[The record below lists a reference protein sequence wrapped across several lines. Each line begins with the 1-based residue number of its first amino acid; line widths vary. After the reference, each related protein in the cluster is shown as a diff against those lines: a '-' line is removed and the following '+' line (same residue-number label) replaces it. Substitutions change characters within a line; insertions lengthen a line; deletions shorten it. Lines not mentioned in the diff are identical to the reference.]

1 MSRILI
7 AGGGVGG
14 LVLAMMLQQR
24 GIAST
29 VFEAAP
35 EVKQLG
41 VGINTLPHGIAE
53 LEQLG
58 LLPEMDRIAI
68 RTRELRYLNHLGQ
81 TIWSDPRGTW
91 AGHAMPQF
99 SVHRGR
105 LHGMLWEAALARLP
119 AGSLRP
125 GHRLV
130 GFSQNARGVAAEF
143 ATPQGKVTEKG
154 DVLVG
159 ADGIHSALRGLLHP
173 QDGGI
178 RWQGVQMWRG
188 ALDWPALETGD
199 VMLIAGDATAKLVF
213 YPIAAGETP
222 GTRLTNW
229 VIYARAGDPSQPP
242 PRREDW
248 SRRGKLGEVLK
259 FARRLK
265 LPQLDVEAMIRATGD
280 FFEYPMCDRDPL
292 PWWTQGRVTL
302 LGDAA
307 HPMYPVGSNGASQA
321 FLDARVLADL
331 LATRKPAA
339 ALQAYEAERL
349 PKTAAV
355 VASNRQGGPERVVDL
370 VAQRAPRGFK
380 DLAKVASREEL
391 AAIAGGYA
399 QMAGFAVKPAAPP
412 EGEVLVEIREAPATG
427 RVAWLTIAR
436 EGKLNTLT
444 PELMRRF
451 IAAATALGKDKA
463 LRAVVVTGAGPKSF
477 VGGAD
482 INVMAGLKDGK
493 QARAFIKLVH
503 GCCHAL
509 RQLPVPVIGRIN
521 GYCLGAGLELA
532 AACDLRISADSAK
545 YAMPEVRVGIPSV
558 VEAALLPGL
567 IGWGRTRRLLLL
579 AETLDAATM
588 ESWGFLERV
597 VPAAGLDAAV
607 AEWLGLIALAGPE
620 AIRNQKA
627 LIGAWEDLPLKQAVQ
642 AGVAAFGASWKTPEP
657 AEMLGS
663 FAHRPKQK

>member
-1 MSRILI
+1 MRVLV

-14 LVLAMMLQQR
+14 LALAMMLQQR
-24 GIAST
+24 GIEAT

-53 LEQLG
+53 LDALG

-81 TIWSDPRGTW
+81 TIWSDPRGTF

-105 LHGMLWEAALARLP
+105 LHGMLWQAAEQRLP
-119 AGSLRP
+119 PGSLQP
-125 GHRLV
+125 GKRLA
-130 GFSQNARGVAAEF
+130 GFSQNARGVTAQFEDGSTA
-143 ATPQGKVTEKG
+143 KG

-159 ADGIHSALRGLLHP
+159 ADGIHSRLRALLHP
-173 QDGGI
+173 EDGGI
-178 RWQGVQMWRG
+178 RWQGIQMWRG

-199 VMLIAGDATAKLVF
+199 VMLIAGDEVAKLVF
-213 YPIAAGETP
+213 YPIAPGETP

-229 VIYARAGDPSQPP
+229 VIYARAGDPAQPP

-248 SRRGKLGEVLK
+248 SRVGKLAEVMK
-259 FARRLK
+259 YAKRLK
-265 LPQLDVEAMIRATGD
+265 LPQVDVAAMIRATGD

-292 PWWTQGRVTL
+292 PWWGQGRVTL

-321 FLDARVLADL
+321 FLDARCLADL
-331 LATRKPAA
+331 LVQHKPAQ
-339 ALQAYEAERL
+339 ALKLYEAERL

-370 VAQRAPRGFK
+370 VAQRAPKGFK
-380 DLAKVASREEL
+380 RIEDVASRDEL

-399 QMAGFAVKPAAPP
+399 MTAGFAVPA
-412 EGEVLVEIREAPATG
+412 EGAVRVEIRESPRTG
-427 RVAWLTIAR
+427 RVAWLTIDRRA
-436 EGKLNTLT
+436 KLNTLT
-444 PELMRRF
+444 PELMRGF
-451 IAAATALGKDKA
+451 IAEAKKLGKDQA
-463 LRAVVVTGAGPKSF
+463 LRAVVVTGAGEKSF

-482 INVMAGLKDGK
+482 INVMAGLQDGK
-493 QARAFIKLVH
+493 AAKAFITLVH
-503 GCCHAL
+503 GICHAL
-509 RQLPVPVIGRIN
+509 RQLPVPVIGRVN

-545 YAMPEVRVGIPSV
+545 YGMPEVRVGIPSV

-588 ESWGFLERV
+588 AEWGFLERV
-597 VPAAGLDAAV
+597 VPAAQLDAAV
-607 AEWLGLIALAGPE
+607 EEWLALIDEAGPE

-627 LIGAWEDLPLKQAVQ
+627 LIRAWEDLPLGEAVK
-642 AGVAAFGASWKTPEP
+642 AGIGAFAASWKTAEP
-657 AEMLGS
+657 REMLGH
-663 FAHRPKQK
+663 FAKRRR

>member
-1 MSRILI
+1 MTRVLI

-14 LVLAMMLQQR
+14 LVLAMMLHAR
-24 GIAST
+24 GIEAM
-29 VFEAAP
+29 VFEAAA

-81 TIWSDPRGTW
+81 TIWADPRGTW

-105 LHGMLWEAALARLP
+105 LHGMLWDNALLRLP
-119 AGSLRP
+119 AGSLRA
-125 GHRLV
+125 GHRLT
-130 GFSQNARGVAAEF
+130 GFSQNARGVTVSFENGTTAR
-143 ATPQGKVTEKG
+143 G

-159 ADGIHSALRGLLHP
+159 ADGIHSRLRAMLHP
-173 QDGGI
+173 DDGGI
-178 RWQGVQMWRG
+178 RWNGIQMWRG
-188 ALDWPALETGD
+188 ALDYPAFETGD
-199 VMLIAGDATAKLVF
+199 VMLIAGDETAKLVF
-213 YPIAAGETP
+213 YPIAPGETP
-222 GTRLTNW
+222 GRRLTNW
-229 VIYARAGDPSQPP
+229 VIYARGGDAGQPP

-248 SRRGKLGEVLK
+248 SRLGKLKEVLA

-265 LPQLDVEAMIRATGD
+265 LPQLDVQAMIRATGE
-280 FFEYPMCDRDPL
+280 FYEYPMCDRDPL

-321 FLDARVLADL
+321 ILDARCLADL
-331 LATRKPAA
+331 LAAGRPAA
-339 ALQAYEAERL
+339 ALAAYQAERL
-349 PKTAAV
+349 PKTAAI

-370 VAQRAPRGFK
+370 VAQRAPKGFK
-380 DLAKVASREEL
+380 DLARVASQEEL

-399 QMAGFAVKPAAPP
+399 AMAGFAIRRTAPP
-412 EGEVLVEIREAPATG
+412 EGEVLVEVRETPAQG
-427 RVAWLTIAR
+427 RVAWLTISR
-436 EGKLNTLT
+436 EAKLNTLT
-444 PELMRRF
+444 PELMQRF
-451 IAAATALGKDKA
+451 IAAAEALGEDKA

-493 QARAFIKLVH
+493 QAKAFIKLVH

-509 RQLPVPVIGRIN
+509 RHLPVPVLGRLN
-521 GYCLGAGLELA
+521 GYALGAGLELA
-532 AACDLRISADSAK
+532 AACDLRIGADSARFG
-545 YAMPEVRVGIPSV
+545 MPEVRVGIPSV

-579 AETLDAATM
+579 AETLDATTM
-588 ESWGFLERV
+588 AEWGFLDRV
-597 VPAAGLDAAV
+597 VPTAGLDAAV
-607 AEWLGLIALAGPE
+607 DEWLALIGAAGPA
-620 AIRNQKA
+620 AIRTQKA
-627 LIGAWEDLPLKQAVQ
+627 LIREWEDLPLKEAVQ
-642 AGVAAFGASWKTPEP
+642 AGIPAFAGSWKTDEP
-657 AEMLGS
+657 RRLLGG
-663 FAHRPKQK
+663 FARRPKPT